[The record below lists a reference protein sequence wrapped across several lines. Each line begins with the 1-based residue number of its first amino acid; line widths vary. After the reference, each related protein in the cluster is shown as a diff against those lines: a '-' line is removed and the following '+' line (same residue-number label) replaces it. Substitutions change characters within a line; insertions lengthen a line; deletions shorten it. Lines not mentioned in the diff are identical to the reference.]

1 MIVLH
6 YLDVMIGFAFTMLVI
21 SLAVTA
27 MVQAVPVYMR
37 NLKGEALERGLTDL
51 MVRVLP
57 GLESHA
63 RVIVDH
69 ILRDPLLSPPRSG
82 VTSWIMRTQSG
93 DKEPPRSRSG
103 VVQREEFVRLLLDF
117 MAQDDKPDEL
127 QAVKDARAEIKA
139 MLAKLD
145 LTDPKALLLQI
156 RTRIAELELQNPGWS
171 SSQRASKAILE
182 AFMAGPG
189 KDFMAKLVGW
199 FDQTIDRVD
208 AAYTARVRIWTAMF
222 SIALVVVLHLA
233 TFALMARLNADSA
246 LRDKVVASAVS
257 AMEKGQFAPPP
268 AGGSVND
275 AQALACARTH
285 LASPGAARG
294 LDAYADCM
302 GLAEATK
309 LELVSW
315 PHDLDAWASR
325 WQKFSFALL
334 LQLLGMSLSIS
345 LLSLGAPFWY
355 ATLSNL
361 IKLRS
366 TMSQKD
372 EAARTERQTT
382 QVG

>member
-1 MIVLH
+1 MLH

-27 MVQAVPVYMR
+27 MVQAVPIYMR
-37 NLKGEALERGLTDL
+37 NLKGEALHRGLTDL
-51 MVRVLP
+51 LVRILP
-57 GLESHA
+57 ELEDHA
-63 RVIVDH
+63 GVIMDH
-69 ILRDPLLSPPRSG
+69 ILRDPLLSPPRAPPY
-82 VTSWIMRTQSG
+82 TWYMRATAPG
-93 DKEPPRSRSG
+93 TEAPRSRTG
-103 VVQREEFVRLLLDF
+103 VLQREEFVRLLLDF
-117 MAQDDKPDEL
+117 TAQDDQADDTEL
-127 QAVKDARAEIKA
+127 QRAARAKIKEL
-139 MLAKLD
+139 LAD
-145 LTDPKALLLQI
+145 LGLKDPKGLLLTI
-156 RTRIAELELQNPGWS
+156 RTRVAELELQHPDWS
-171 SSQRASKAILE
+171 NSQRASSAILE

-208 AAYTARVRIWTAMF
+208 AAYTSRVRVWTAML
-222 SIALVVVLHLA
+222 SIALVVVLHLD

-246 LRDKVVASAVS
+246 LREKVVASAVS
-257 AMEKGQFAPPP
+257 AMEQGHFTPPTAGAP
-268 AGGSVND
+268 ASE
-275 AQALACARTH
+275 AQAMACARAH
-285 LASPGAARG
+285 LATQGPDRG

-315 PHDLDAWASR
+315 PQDLNAWAQR
-325 WQKFSFALL
+325 WQPLSFALL

-366 TMSQKD
+366 TMSKKD

>member
-1 MIVLH
+1 
-6 YLDVMIGFAFTMLVI
+6 
-21 SLAVTA
+21 
-27 MVQAVPVYMR
+27 
-37 NLKGEALERGLTDL
+37 
-51 MVRVLP
+51 
-57 GLESHA
+57 
-63 RVIVDH
+63 
-69 ILRDPLLSPPRSG
+69 
-82 VTSWIMRTQSG
+82 MRTQSG
-93 DKEPPRSRSG
+93 GKEAPRSRSG
-103 VVQREEFVRLLLDF
+103 VLQREEFVRLLLDF
-117 MAQDDKPDEL
+117 MAQDD
-127 QAVKDARAEIKA
+127 QAGEPEAIKAARAEIKV

-156 RTRIAELELQNPGWS
+156 RTRIAELELQNPQWP

-182 AFMAGPG
+182 ALMAGPG

-208 AAYTARVRIWTAMF
+208 AAYTARVRILTAMF
-222 SIALVVVLHLA
+222 IIPPVVVLHLD

-257 AMEKGQFAPPP
+257 AMEKGQLAPPP
-268 AGGSVND
+268 AGSAVNE
-275 AQALACARTH
+275 AQALALARTH
-285 LASPGAARG
+285 LASPGAALG

-315 PHDLDAWASR
+315 PHDVAAWASR
-325 WQKFSFALL
+325 WQSFSFALL
-334 LQLLGMSLSIS
+334 LQLLGMRLSIS

-372 EAARTERQTT
+372 EAARVERQIM
-382 QVG
+382 QAS

>member
-1 MIVLH
+1 M
-6 YLDVMIGFAFTMLVI
+6 
-21 SLAVTA
+21 
-27 MVQAVPVYMR
+27 
-37 NLKGEALERGLTDL
+37 
-51 MVRVLP
+51 
-57 GLESHA
+57 
-63 RVIVDH
+63 
-69 ILRDPLLSPPRSG
+69 
-82 VTSWIMRTQSG
+82 
-93 DKEPPRSRSG
+93 
-103 VVQREEFVRLLLDF
+103 
-117 MAQDDKPDEL
+117 
-127 QAVKDARAEIKA
+127 
-139 MLAKLD
+139 
-145 LTDPKALLLQI
+145 LQI

-222 SIALVVVLHLA
+222 SIALMVVVHLD

-268 AGGSVND
+268 AGGSVKE
-275 AQALACARTH
+275 AQALVCARTH
-285 LASPGAARG
+285 LASLGAARG
-294 LDAYADCM
+294 FDAYADCM

-315 PHDLDAWASR
+315 LHDLAAWASR

-372 EAARTERQTT
+372 EAARAERQTT